1 MDTDSHGF
9 NLGPPRID
17 TDAHGSLFAGGTNLD
32 HTPQSAIGTLQ
43 CKSSICNRQS
53 PMNVGHGWTRIHT
66 ASIWGRHGSTR
77 MHTALSSPEGRI
89 WITRRSLQS
98 ALCNVNLQ
106 SAIANRQ

>member
-66 ASIWGRHGSTR
+66 ASIWGPPRMDTDSHGG
-77 MHTALSSPEGRI
+77 SSNAADDVGEVRVRI
-89 WITRRSLQS
+89 AHDQTFAGDLQ
-98 ALCNVNLQ
+98 
-106 SAIANRQ
+106 